1 MQHVKTRSAYER
13 IADMARELHGQSG
26 DDVLVRVV
34 SHAVSAIPGAD
45 YASITTSGAT
55 AGTRTVAATHAYP
68 RLLHGIENRC
78 GEGPDVDGATTDGV
92 VRVDDLEHD
101 PRWSA
106 FRAAAIAETP
116 IRSLMAFKLSA
127 GRAMLGVL
135 HLYADDPHSFDSS
148 VDEIGAAFAT
158 HAALA
163 WDHACREQHFRSAL
177 SSRDAIG
184 QAKGMIMERY
194 RVDADAAF
202 AMLTKMSQNSNTR
215 IVDIARELI
224 AMDQTPR

>member
-1 MQHVKTRSAYER
+1 MYDMKTRNAYEG

-26 DDVLVRVV
+26 DDVVARVV
-34 SHAVSAIPGAD
+34 NYAVLAIPGVD
-45 YASITTSGAT
+45 YASIAVSVAT
-55 AGTRTVAATHAYP
+55 ARTETVAATHGYP
-68 RLLHGIENRC
+68 RLLHGLENRH
-78 GEGPDVDGATTDGV
+78 GEGPVFDVMTTGEM
-92 VRVDDLEHD
+92 VRVDDLEFH
-101 PRWSA
+101 PGWPA
-106 FRAAAIAETP
+106 YGAAALAETP

-127 GRAMLGVL
+127 GRAILGVL
-135 HLYADDPHSFDSS
+135 HLYADDPYSFDSS

-163 WDHACREQHFRSAL
+163 WDNARREQHFRSAL

-194 RVDADAAF
+194 HVDADAAF

-224 AMDQTPR
+224 AMDQASR